1 MITHTSRSP
10 PHEIPSLC
18 IDVFSRIES
27 VDLDVSSDPGLEFVV
42 DDNSTN
48 RSRVLCDPSSPICTG
63 LPVTHRSLAFTVE
76 VDVGI
81 HPPLSVRCDPPSAS
95 KENLA
100 CVAM

>member
-1 MITHTSRSP
+1 MITHTSKSS
-10 PHEIPSLC
+10 PHEFPSLC

-27 VDLDVSSDPGLEFVV
+27 VDLEVSSDPGLESVV
-42 DDNSTN
+42 DDNRTN
-48 RSRVLCDPSSPICTG
+48 RSRELCDPSPICTG
-63 LPVTHRSLAFTVE
+63 LPVTHRSLAFPVE

-100 CVAM
+100 CVAT